1 MDKWILITLVFIIV
15 AGVLFM
21 YFTLTMGPLKPT
33 VSFINN
39 TSFTGRLRII
49 NSCPHSE
56 GRILVQSD
64 VNGSLLISR
73 IMFIGSSCKPRML
86 LSENNSVITGV
97 ATLSFGNESFIA
109 VSSYRIE
116 AGGTAADV
124 RVYDSNG
131 KVIWELEDSKTVNAT
146 ITCDIISNSF
156 ILASLDSQGQIHVSK
171 IYVDNNGVSRGWNK
185 TFSISPSIQF
195 NNILLSLNSITN
207 TIAVASGRTLLVLN
221 YSSGAI
227 LLGVKDIGGR
237 IVKLENTWR
246 EYYLLV
252 RRLGI
257 GEIIRVYKSDNGLW
271 NYTVVYENKSIVD
284 FKPSFD
290 GKVIAI
296 AVGLPFS
303 LLNENSSSKIILVK
317 SNGDLIGETTIK
329 GVIRGLNN
337 LKRVEG
343 KPYLLLDYAVANGS
357 STTYYSAIILLGR
370 NEFVWKYTSLRP
382 VRSTWID
389 SRLLVLEYM
398 DHRTNLYCYS
408 ITFP

>member
-1 MDKWILITLVFIIV
+1 MDKRVLIISVLVVVVGILL
-15 AGVLFM
+15 M
-21 YFTLTMGPLKPT
+21 YFTLTMGPLKPV
-33 VSFINN
+33 VSLVNN

-49 NSCPHSE
+49 NSCPHSG
-56 GRILVQSD
+56 GRILVQSI
-64 VNGSLLISR
+64 VNGSLLTSR
-73 IMFIGSSCKPRML
+73 ILFFGSSCKPGIL
-86 LSENNSVITGV
+86 LSENNSVVTGV
-97 ATLSFGNESFIA
+97 AILSFGNESFIA

-116 AGGTAADV
+116 AGGTAAEI

-131 KVIWELEDSKTVNAT
+131 KLVWELEDSKTVNAT
-146 ITCDIISNSF
+146 ITCGIESNFF
-156 ILASLDSQGQIHVSK
+156 ILASLDSQGQLHVSK
-171 IYVDNNGVSRGWNK
+171 IYVDNNGVGYDWNK

-221 YSSGAI
+221 YNDGTI

-252 RRLGI
+252 RKYDTGKI
-257 GEIIRVYKSDNGLW
+257 VRVYKSDNGLW

-284 FKPSFD
+284 FKPSFNGED
-290 GKVIAI
+290 IAV

-303 LLNENSSSKIILVK
+303 PLSENSSSKIVLVK
-317 SNGDLIGETTIK
+317 SNGDVMGETTVK
-329 GVIRGLNN
+329 GVIIGLNN
-337 LKRVEG
+337 LKRVG
-343 KPYLLLDYAVANGS
+343 GRLYLLLDYVVANGS

-370 NEFVWKYTSLRP
+370 NEFAWKHASLRP

-389 SRLLVLEYM
+389 SRLLVLEYV
-398 DHRTNLYCYS
+398 DHRTILDCYS